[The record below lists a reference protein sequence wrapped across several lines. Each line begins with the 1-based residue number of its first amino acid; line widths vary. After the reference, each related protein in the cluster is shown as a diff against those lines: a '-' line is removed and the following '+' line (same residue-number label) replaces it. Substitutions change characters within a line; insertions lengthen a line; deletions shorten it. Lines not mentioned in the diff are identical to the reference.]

1 MAVFQ
6 YRAADYSGKVVE
18 GVMEADAESGVV
30 AQLHEMGFIPLSI
43 ALPGDRRLAAFK
55 TDHPLFARKAI
66 SPRQLLQF
74 TQEIGTLLGAGLP
87 LDRSLSV
94 LAGVVEGEEFR
105 RIVRLLLEGVRA
117 GKSLSAAMA
126 EHPEIF
132 PRLYVNMVRAGESGG
147 VLEGVLRHLAEYLS
161 RSLELKEDI
170 RSALTYPLVVV
181 LVGAVSLSILFFF
194 VIPKFSL
201 LFRDVDQALPLLS
214 KLMLRF
220 SEGLSHYGWVALPV
234 LLAGG
239 VGFALYIRN
248 PEGRLAWDSLKLR
261 FWIVGDLLR
270 KLEVARFARTLG
282 ALLRGGVPL
291 LDALGTVQGIVANR
305 VIARALVQ
313 VQTKVREGKGMTGPL
328 TESKIFPPLAL
339 HMIAVGEET
348 GKLEGMLNNVAD
360 HFDDEVK
367 RTTKRLTSLLEPV
380 LILAMGLV
388 IGVVV
393 ISMLLAILSIY
404 DLPGAR

>member
-6 YRAADYSGKVVE
+6 YRAADHSGKVVE
-18 GVMEADAESGVV
+18 GVMEADAEKGVV
-30 AQLHEMGFIPLSI
+30 AQLHDMGFIPLRI
-43 ALPGDRRLAAFK
+43 AVPGERLAGAFK
-55 TDHPLFARKAI
+55 GDHALFTRRGI
-66 SPRQLLQF
+66 SQRQLLQF

-94 LAGVVEGEEFR
+94 LASLVEGEEFR

-126 EHPEIF
+126 EHPETF
-132 PRLYVNMVRAGESGG
+132 PRLYTNMVRAGESGG
-147 VLEGVLRHLAEYLS
+147 VLENVLRHLADYLA

-170 RSALTYPLVVV
+170 RSALTYPMVVV
-181 LVGAVSLSILFFF
+181 FVGGFSLMVLFFF

-201 LFRDVDQALPLLS
+201 LFNDVHQALPFVS
-214 KLMLRF
+214 RLMLEF
-220 SEGLSHYGWVALPV
+220 SEGLTRYGWIGLLI
-234 LLAGG
+234 LLAGV
-239 VGFALYIRN
+239 VGFAFYIRN
-248 PEGRLAWDSLKLR
+248 PEGRLYWDTLRLR
-261 FWIVGDLLR
+261 FWRVGDLMR
-270 KLEVARFARTLG
+270 KLEAARFARTLG

-291 LDALGTVQGIVANR
+291 LDALGTVQGIVGNR
-305 VIARALVQ
+305 LIARSLLQ
-313 VQTKVREGKGMTGPL
+313 VQSKVREGKGMTGPL
-328 TESKIFPPLAL
+328 TESNVFPPLAL

-348 GKLEGMLNNVAD
+348 GRLEGMLNNVAD

-367 RTTKRLTSLLEPV
+367 RTTKRLTSLLEPA

-388 IGVVV
+388 IGIVV

-404 DLPGAR
+404 DLPG